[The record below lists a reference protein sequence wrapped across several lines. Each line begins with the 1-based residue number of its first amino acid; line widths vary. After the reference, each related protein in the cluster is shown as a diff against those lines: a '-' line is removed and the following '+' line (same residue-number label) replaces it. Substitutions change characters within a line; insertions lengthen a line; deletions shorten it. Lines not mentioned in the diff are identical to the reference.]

1 MSQTFGVYNRFDPM
15 LDGYQGLDQFV
26 NCQRFIVVGVM
37 WSKGIAQDVVPNDN
51 IGPVKWFSL
60 QVILEVEVFRT
71 VMV

>member
-1 MSQTFGVYNRFDPM
+1 M

-51 IGPVKWFSL
+51 IGPFKWCSL
-60 QVILEVEVFRT
+60 QVILEVDVFRT
-71 VMV
+71 GMV